1 MKKGRKRNRR
11 IVAEGKRGGFFSFP
25 SPVLFVSSRKLNVM
39 SSAFI
44 CFVCGFESAFLL
56 CLSGVEK
63 KKKTTERAIPRS
75 IATCLLKAKSFRYSF
90 KFIII
95 RCRLTRVCFTEVEI
109 IKRYN
114 NLYIL
119 LSAIHLS

>member
-25 SPVLFVSSRKLNVM
+25 SPVLFVSSRKLNVI

-56 CLSGVEK
+56 CLSGM
-63 KKKTTERAIPRS
+63 KKTTKRAILQS
-75 IATCLLKAKSFRYSF
+75 IATCLLKAKWFRYSF

-95 RCRLTRVCFTEVEI
+95 RCRQNSCFTEVEI

-119 LSAIHLS
+119 SSEIHVS